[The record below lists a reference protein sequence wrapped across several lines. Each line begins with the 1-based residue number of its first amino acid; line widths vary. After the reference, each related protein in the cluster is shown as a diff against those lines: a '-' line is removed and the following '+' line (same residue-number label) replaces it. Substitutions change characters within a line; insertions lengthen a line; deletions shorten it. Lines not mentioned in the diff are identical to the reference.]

1 MRFQDI
7 VNNSRG
13 WLAYAGAHVNYQ
25 VRYNLYHRPMVSA
38 VVVLVAGIGAGV
50 VGRSVVGMAQLHQLQ
65 AQQVQQQAELEKVR
79 HDSQQEVN
87 ALAARLG
94 ELQAQANRLNAL
106 GARLTRMG
114 KLDDGEFNFD
124 EPVGVGGGDDTDAAE
139 DMAPTDLKKN
149 LGQLEATYRQ
159 SDHQL
164 TVLETLLFNRKLD
177 KDATPSSA
185 PVNTYITSGFGG
197 RADPFG
203 HGGENHAGI
212 DFKANYGDPVRVV
225 ADGVVVWAGPRG
237 GYGNL
242 VEVDHGNGLI
252 TRYGHN
258 ESLEVKVGDLV
269 HIGQEVAKAGSTGHS
284 TGPHVHFEVR
294 LNGAAVNPLKFL
306 GSHPNAVSNEMM
318 QRG

>member
-1 MRFQDI
+1 MSFQDI
-7 VNNSRG
+7 VYKSRG
-13 WLAYAGAHVNYQ
+13 WLVYGAAHLNYR
-25 VRYNLYHRPMVSA
+25 VRYNLHYRPLASA
-38 VVVLVAGIGAGV
+38 IVLVAAGIGAGAA
-50 VGRSVVGMAQLHQLQ
+50 GRSLVGMGQLHFLQ
-65 AQQVQQQAELEKVR
+65 ARVAQQQVELEKVR

-124 EPVGVGGGDDTDAAE
+124 EPVGVGGGDDE
-139 DMAPTDLKKN
+139 EPSDMAPGDLKKN
-149 LGQLEATYRQ
+149 LSQLEATYKQ
-159 SDHQL
+159 SDRQL
-164 TVLETLLFNRKLD
+164 SVLETLLFNRKLD
-177 KDATPSSA
+177 NSALPSGA
-185 PVNTYITSGFGG
+185 PVNSYVTSYFGG

-203 HGGENHAGI
+203 HGGENHKGM

-242 VEVDHGNGLI
+242 VEVDHGNGYT

-258 ESLEVKVGDLV
+258 SQLEVKVGDLV
-269 HIGQEVAKAGSTGHS
+269 RVGQEVAKAGSTGHS

-294 LNGAAVNPLKFL
+294 LNGDAVNPSKFL
-306 GSHPNAVSNEMM
+306 GTHPGAVGLTVSK
-318 QRG
+318 G